1 MNLETT
7 DIKEGIRL
15 HKIKTNKYKTN
26 LMSVFLTSKLSKE
39 DITKKALILTV
50 LRRGT
55 NNLKTQEEINKKLEE
70 LYGASFDCGIDKL
83 GDKHV
88 LKFYVESLNEQYLYQ
103 KEDILNKSLNILF
116 DIVFNPLLENGSF
129 RQEYIDEEK
138 QNLRIIIDGQKD
150 NKAAYATQRCIEEMY
165 KDKPYG
171 LYKYGYVDDLE
182 KIDNKNL
189 YEAYL
194 NLIKTCKIDIFV
206 SGDFDDKILEEKI
219 ISNKQISKLEAR
231 KIEYLEQES
240 ESSNTQ
246 EENVVKENM
255 QISQGK
261 LNIGLDVLSD
271 NKSAVSVYNAVLG
284 GGANSKLFQNVR
296 EKASLAYSAGSIY
309 IKPKNKI
316 IIKTGIEHKNYEKAL
331 QIIKE
336 QIDDM
341 KNGKFSD
348 EDILHAKELIIASFK
363 AMQDEQDSEISFY
376 FGREIQK
383 ESKDI
388 DEQIKEISE
397 VTKQDIVDVANQIK
411 INTIF
416 FLTKEN

>member
-1 MNLETT
+1 MNLETI

-26 LMSVFLTSKLSKE
+26 LMSVFLTSKLSRD

-55 NNLKTQEEINKKLEE
+55 NNLKTQEEISKKLEE

-103 KEDILNKSLNILF
+103 KEDILNQSLNILF
-116 DIVFNPLLENGSF
+116 DIVFNPLLENGAF
-129 RQEYIDEEK
+129 KQEYIDEEK
-138 QNLRIIIDGQKD
+138 QNLRIIIEGQKD

-165 KDKPYG
+165 KEKPYG
-171 LYKYGYVDDLE
+171 LYKYGYVEDLE
-182 KIDNKNL
+182 KIDSKNL

-194 NLIKTCKIDIFV
+194 DLIKTCKIDIFV
-206 SGDFDDKILEEKI
+206 SGDFDEKTLEEKVK
-219 ISNKQISKLEAR
+219 SNQQISKLEPR
-231 KIEYLEQES
+231 KVEYLDEES

-246 EENVVKENM
+246 EENVVRENM

-271 NKSAVSVYNAVLG
+271 NKSAVSVYNAILG

-309 IKPKNKI
+309 IKPKSKI

-348 EDILHAKELIIASFK
+348 EDIQHAKELIIASFK

-388 DEQIKEISE
+388 DKQIKEVSE
-397 VTKQDIVDVANQIK
+397 VTKQNIVDVANKIK

-416 FLTKEN
+416 FLTRE

>member
-26 LMSVFLTSKLSKE
+26 LMSVFLTSKLSRD

-55 NNLKTQEEINKKLEE
+55 NNLKTQEEISKKLEE

-103 KEDILNKSLNILF
+103 KEDILNQSLNILF
-116 DIVFNPLLENGSF
+116 DIVFNPLLENGVF
-129 RQEYIDEEK
+129 KQEYIDEEK
-138 QNLRIIIDGQKD
+138 QNLRIIIEGQKD

-165 KDKPYG
+165 KEKPYG
-171 LYKYGYVDDLE
+171 LYKYGYVEDLE
-182 KIDNKNL
+182 KIDSKNL
-189 YEAYL
+189 YETYL
-194 NLIKTCKIDIFV
+194 NLIKNCKIDIFV
-206 SGDFDDKILEEKI
+206 SGDFDEKTLEEKVK
-219 ISNKQISKLEAR
+219 SNQQISKLEPR
-231 KIEYLEQES
+231 KVEYLDEES

-246 EENVVKENM
+246 EENVVRENM

-271 NKSAVSVYNAVLG
+271 NKSAVSVYNAILG

-309 IKPKNKI
+309 IKPKSKI
-316 IIKTGIEHKNYEKAL
+316 IIKTGIEHKNYDKAL

-348 EDILHAKELIIASFK
+348 EDIQHAKELIIASFK
-363 AMQDEQDSEISFY
+363 SMQDEQDSEISFY

-388 DEQIKEISE
+388 DKQIKEVSE
-397 VTKQDIVDVANQIK
+397 VTKQNIVDVANKIK

-416 FLTKEN
+416 FLTRE

>member
-1 MNLETT
+1 MNLETI

-26 LMSVFLTSKLSKE
+26 LMSVFLTSKLSRD

-55 NNLKTQEEINKKLEE
+55 NNLKTQEEISKKLEE

-103 KEDILNKSLNILF
+103 KEDILSQSLNILF
-116 DIVFNPLLENGSF
+116 DIVFNPLLENGVF
-129 RQEYIDEEK
+129 KQEYIDEEK
-138 QNLRIIIDGQKD
+138 QNLRIIIEGQKD

-165 KDKPYG
+165 KEKPYG
-171 LYKYGYVDDLE
+171 LYKYGYVEDLE
-182 KIDNKNL
+182 KIDSKNL
-189 YEAYL
+189 YETYL

-206 SGDFDDKILEEKI
+206 SGDFDEKTLEEKVK
-219 ISNKQISKLEAR
+219 SNQQISKLEPR
-231 KIEYLEQES
+231 KVEYLNEES

-246 EENVVKENM
+246 EENIVRENM

-271 NKSAVSVYNAVLG
+271 NKSAVSVYNAILG

-309 IKPKNKI
+309 IKPKSKI
-316 IIKTGIEHKNYEKAL
+316 IIKTGIEHKNYDKAL

-348 EDILHAKELIIASFK
+348 EDIQHAKELIIASFK

-388 DEQIKEISE
+388 DKQIKEVSE
-397 VTKQDIVDVANQIK
+397 VTKQNIVDVANKIK

-416 FLTKEN
+416 FLTRE

>member
-26 LMSVFLTSKLSKE
+26 LMSVFLTSKLSRD

-55 NNLKTQEEINKKLEE
+55 NNLKTQEEISKKLEE

-103 KEDILNKSLNILF
+103 KEDILSQSLNILF
-116 DIVFNPLLENGSF
+116 DIVFNPLLENGAF
-129 RQEYIDEEK
+129 KQEYIDEEK
-138 QNLRIIIDGQKD
+138 QNLRIIIEGQKD

-165 KDKPYG
+165 KEKPYG
-171 LYKYGYVDDLE
+171 LYKYGYVEDLE
-182 KIDNKNL
+182 KIDSKNL

-206 SGDFDDKILEEKI
+206 SGDFDEKTLEEKVK
-219 ISNKQISKLEAR
+219 SNQQISKLEPR
-231 KIEYLEQES
+231 KVEYLDEES

-246 EENVVKENM
+246 EENIVRENM

-271 NKSAVSVYNAVLG
+271 NKSAVSVYNAILG

-309 IKPKNKI
+309 IKPKSKI

-348 EDILHAKELIIASFK
+348 EDIQHAKELIIASFK
-363 AMQDEQDSEISFY
+363 SMQDEQDSEISFY

-388 DEQIKEISE
+388 DKQIKEVSE
-397 VTKQDIVDVANQIK
+397 VTKQNIVDVANKIK

-416 FLTKEN
+416 FLTRE

>member
-26 LMSVFLTSKLSKE
+26 LMSVFLTSKLSRD

-55 NNLKTQEEINKKLEE
+55 NNLKTQEEISKKLEE

-103 KEDILNKSLNILF
+103 KEDILSQSLNILF
-116 DIVFNPLLENGSF
+116 DIVFNPLLENGAF
-129 RQEYIDEEK
+129 KQEYIDEEK
-138 QNLRIIIDGQKD
+138 QNLRIIIEGQKD

-165 KDKPYG
+165 KEKPYG
-171 LYKYGYVDDLE
+171 LYKYGYVEDLE
-182 KIDNKNL
+182 KIDSKNL
-189 YEAYL
+189 YETYL

-206 SGDFDDKILEEKI
+206 SGDFDEKTLEEKVK
-219 ISNKQISKLEAR
+219 SNQQISKLEPR
-231 KIEYLEQES
+231 KVEYLDEES

-246 EENVVKENM
+246 EENIVRENM

-271 NKSAVSVYNAVLG
+271 NKSAVSVYNAILG

-309 IKPKNKI
+309 IKPKSKI
-316 IIKTGIEHKNYEKAL
+316 IIKTGIEHKNYDKAL

-348 EDILHAKELIIASFK
+348 EDIQHAKELIIASFK

-388 DEQIKEISE
+388 DKQIKEVSE
-397 VTKQDIVDVANQIK
+397 VTKQNIVDVANKIK

-416 FLTKEN
+416 FLTRE

>member
-26 LMSVFLTSKLSKE
+26 LMSVFLTSKLSRD

-55 NNLKTQEEINKKLEE
+55 NNLKTQEEISKKLEE

-103 KEDILNKSLNILF
+103 KEDILNQSLNILF
-116 DIVFNPLLENGSF
+116 DIVFNPLLENGVF
-129 RQEYIDEEK
+129 KQEYIDEEK
-138 QNLRIIIDGQKD
+138 QNLRIIIEGQKD

-165 KDKPYG
+165 KEKPYG
-171 LYKYGYVDDLE
+171 LYKYGYVEDLE
-182 KIDNKNL
+182 KIDSKNL

-194 NLIKTCKIDIFV
+194 DLIKTCKIDIFV
-206 SGDFDDKILEEKI
+206 SGDFDEKELEEKVK
-219 ISNKQISKLEAR
+219 SNQQISKLEPR
-231 KIEYLEQES
+231 KVEYLDEES

-246 EENVVKENM
+246 EENVVRENM

-271 NKSAVSVYNAVLG
+271 NKSAVSVYNAILG

-309 IKPKNKI
+309 IKPKSKI

-348 EDILHAKELIIASFK
+348 EDIQHAKELIIASFK

-388 DEQIKEISE
+388 DKQIKEVSE
-397 VTKQDIVDVANQIK
+397 VTKQNIVDVANKIK

-416 FLTKEN
+416 FLTRE

>member
-26 LMSVFLTSKLSKE
+26 LMSVFLTSKLSRD

-55 NNLKTQEEINKKLEE
+55 NNLKTQEEISKKLEE

-103 KEDILNKSLNILF
+103 KEDILSQSLNILF
-116 DIVFNPLLENGSF
+116 DIVFNPLLENGVF
-129 RQEYIDEEK
+129 KQEYIDEEK
-138 QNLRIIIDGQKD
+138 QNLRIIIEGQKD

-165 KDKPYG
+165 KEKPYG
-171 LYKYGYVDDLE
+171 LYKYGYVEDLE
-182 KIDNKNL
+182 KIDSKNL

-206 SGDFDDKILEEKI
+206 SGDFDEKTLEEKVK
-219 ISNKQISKLEAR
+219 SNQQISKLEPR
-231 KIEYLEQES
+231 KVEYLDEES

-246 EENVVKENM
+246 EENVVRENM

-271 NKSAVSVYNAVLG
+271 DKSAVSVYNAILG

-309 IKPKNKI
+309 IKPKSKI

-348 EDILHAKELIIASFK
+348 EDIQHAKELIIASFK

-388 DEQIKEISE
+388 DKQIKEVSE
-397 VTKQDIVDVANQIK
+397 VTKQNIVDVANKIK

-416 FLTKEN
+416 FLTRE

>member
-26 LMSVFLTSKLSKE
+26 LMSVFLTSKLSRD

-55 NNLKTQEEINKKLEE
+55 NNLKTQEEISKKLEE

-103 KEDILNKSLNILF
+103 KEDILSQSLNILF
-116 DIVFNPLLENGSF
+116 DIVFNPLLENGAF
-129 RQEYIDEEK
+129 KQEYIDEEK
-138 QNLRIIIDGQKD
+138 QNLRIIIEGQKD

-165 KDKPYG
+165 KEKPYG
-171 LYKYGYVDDLE
+171 LYKYGYVEDLE
-182 KIDNKNL
+182 KIDSKNL

-194 NLIKTCKIDIFV
+194 DLIKSCKIDIFV
-206 SGDFDDKILEEKI
+206 SGDFDEKTLEEKVK
-219 ISNKQISKLEAR
+219 SNQQISKLEPR
-231 KIEYLEQES
+231 KVEYLDEES

-246 EENVVKENM
+246 EENVVRENM

-271 NKSAVSVYNAVLG
+271 NKSAVSVYNAILG

-309 IKPKNKI
+309 IKPKSKI
-316 IIKTGIEHKNYEKAL
+316 IIKTGIEHKNYDKAL

-348 EDILHAKELIIASFK
+348 EDIQHAKELIIASFK

-388 DEQIKEISE
+388 DKQIKEVSE
-397 VTKQDIVDVANQIK
+397 VTKQNIVDVANKIK

-416 FLTKEN
+416 FLTRE

>member
-26 LMSVFLTSKLSKE
+26 LMSVFLTSKLSRD

-55 NNLKTQEEINKKLEE
+55 NNLKTQEEISKKLEE

-103 KEDILNKSLNILF
+103 KEDILSQSLNILF
-116 DIVFNPLLENGSF
+116 DIVFNPLLENGVF
-129 RQEYIDEEK
+129 KQEYIDEEK
-138 QNLRIIIDGQKD
+138 QNLRIIIEGQKD

-165 KDKPYG
+165 KEKPYG
-171 LYKYGYVDDLE
+171 LYKYGYVEDLE
-182 KIDNKNL
+182 KIDSKNL

-194 NLIKTCKIDIFV
+194 DLIKTCKIDIFV
-206 SGDFDDKILEEKI
+206 SGDFDEKTLEEKVK
-219 ISNKQISKLEAR
+219 SNQQISKLEPR
-231 KIEYLEQES
+231 KVEYLDEES

-246 EENVVKENM
+246 EENVVRENM

-271 NKSAVSVYNAVLG
+271 NKSAVSVYNAILG

-309 IKPKNKI
+309 IKPKSKI

-348 EDILHAKELIIASFK
+348 EDIQHAKELIIASFK

-388 DEQIKEISE
+388 DKQIKEVSE
-397 VTKQDIVDVANQIK
+397 VTKQNIVDVANKIK

-416 FLTKEN
+416 FLTRE

>member
-26 LMSVFLTSKLSKE
+26 LMSVFLTSKLSRD

-55 NNLKTQEEINKKLEE
+55 NNLKTQEEISKKLEE

-103 KEDILNKSLNILF
+103 KEDILSQSLNILF
-116 DIVFNPLLENGSF
+116 DIVFNPLLEDGSF
-129 RQEYIDEEK
+129 KQEYIDEEK
-138 QNLRIIIDGQKD
+138 QNLRIIIEGQKD

-165 KDKPYG
+165 KEKPYG
-171 LYKYGYVDDLE
+171 LYKYGYVEDLE
-182 KIDNKNL
+182 KIDSKNL

-206 SGDFDDKILEEKI
+206 SGDFDEKTLEEKVK
-219 ISNKQISKLEAR
+219 SNQQISKLEPR
-231 KIEYLEQES
+231 KVEYLDEES

-246 EENVVKENM
+246 EENVVRENM

-271 NKSAVSVYNAVLG
+271 NKSAVSVYNAILG

-309 IKPKNKI
+309 IKPKSKI

-348 EDILHAKELIIASFK
+348 EDIQHAKELIIASFK

-388 DEQIKEISE
+388 DKQIKEVSE
-397 VTKQDIVDVANQIK
+397 VTKQNIVDVANKIK

-416 FLTKEN
+416 FLTRE

>member
-26 LMSVFLTSKLSKE
+26 LMSVFLTSKLSRD

-55 NNLKTQEEINKKLEE
+55 NNLKTQEEISKKLEE

-103 KEDILNKSLNILF
+103 KEDILSQSLNILF
-116 DIVFNPLLENGSF
+116 DIVFNPLLENGVF
-129 RQEYIDEEK
+129 KQEYIDEEK
-138 QNLRIIIDGQKD
+138 QNLRIIIEGQKD

-165 KDKPYG
+165 KEKPYG
-171 LYKYGYVDDLE
+171 LYKYGYVEDLE
-182 KIDNKNL
+182 KIDSKNL
-189 YEAYL
+189 YETYL

-206 SGDFDDKILEEKI
+206 SGDFDEKTLEEKVK
-219 ISNKQISKLEAR
+219 SNQQISKLEPR
-231 KIEYLEQES
+231 KVEYLDEES

-246 EENVVKENM
+246 EENVVRENM

-271 NKSAVSVYNAVLG
+271 SKSAVSVYNAILG

-309 IKPKNKI
+309 IKPKSKI

-348 EDILHAKELIIASFK
+348 EDIQHAKELIIASFK

-388 DEQIKEISE
+388 DKQIKEVSE
-397 VTKQDIVDVANQIK
+397 VTKQNIVDVANKIK

-416 FLTKEN
+416 FLTRE

>member
-26 LMSVFLTSKLSKE
+26 LMSVFLTSKLSRD

-55 NNLKTQEEINKKLEE
+55 NNLKTQEEISKKLEE

-103 KEDILNKSLNILF
+103 KEDILNQSLNILF
-116 DIVFNPLLENGSF
+116 DIVFNPLLENGVF
-129 RQEYIDEEK
+129 KQEYIDEEK
-138 QNLRIIIDGQKD
+138 QNLRIIIEGQKD

-165 KDKPYG
+165 KEKPYG
-171 LYKYGYVDDLE
+171 LYKYGYVEDLE
-182 KIDNKNL
+182 KIDSKNL
-189 YEAYL
+189 YETYL

-206 SGDFDDKILEEKI
+206 SGDFDEKTLEEKVK
-219 ISNKQISKLEAR
+219 SNQQISKLEPR
-231 KIEYLEQES
+231 KVEYLDEES

-246 EENVVKENM
+246 EENVVRENM

-271 NKSAVSVYNAVLG
+271 NKSAVSVYNAILG

-309 IKPKNKI
+309 IKPKSKI

-336 QIDDM
+336 QIDNM
-341 KNGKFSD
+341 KNGEFSD
-348 EDILHAKELIIASFK
+348 EDIQHAKELIIASFK

-388 DEQIKEISE
+388 DKQIKEVSE
-397 VTKQDIVDVANQIK
+397 VTKQNIVDVANKIK

-416 FLTKEN
+416 FLTRE

>member
-26 LMSVFLTSKLSKE
+26 LMSVFLTSKLSRD

-55 NNLKTQEEINKKLEE
+55 NNLKTQEEISKKLEE

-103 KEDILNKSLNILF
+103 KEDILSQSLNILF
-116 DIVFNPLLENGSF
+116 DIVFNPLLENGVF
-129 RQEYIDEEK
+129 KQEYIDEEK
-138 QNLRIIIDGQKD
+138 QNLRIIIEGQKD

-165 KDKPYG
+165 KEKPYG
-171 LYKYGYVDDLE
+171 LYKYGYVEDLE
-182 KIDNKNL
+182 KIDRKNL

-194 NLIKTCKIDIFV
+194 NLIKNCKIDIFV
-206 SGDFDDKILEEKI
+206 SGNFDEKTLEEKVK
-219 ISNKQISKLEAR
+219 SNQQISKLEPR
-231 KIEYLEQES
+231 KVEYLDEES

-246 EENVVKENM
+246 EENVVRENM

-271 NKSAVSVYNAVLG
+271 NKSAVSVYNAILG

-309 IKPKNKI
+309 IKPKSKI

-348 EDILHAKELIIASFK
+348 EDIQHAKELIIASFK

-388 DEQIKEISE
+388 DKQIKEVSE
-397 VTKQDIVDVANQIK
+397 VTKQNIVDVANKIK

-416 FLTKEN
+416 FLTRE

>member
-1 MNLETT
+1 MNLETI

-26 LMSVFLTSKLSKE
+26 LMSVFLTSKLSRD

-55 NNLKTQEEINKKLEE
+55 NNLKTQEEISKKLEE

-103 KEDILNKSLNILF
+103 KEDILSQSLNILF
-116 DIVFNPLLENGSF
+116 DIVFNPLLENGVF
-129 RQEYIDEEK
+129 KQEYIDEEK
-138 QNLRIIIDGQKD
+138 QNLRIIIEGQKD

-165 KDKPYG
+165 KEKPYG
-171 LYKYGYVDDLE
+171 LYKYGYVEDLE
-182 KIDNKNL
+182 KIDSKNL

-194 NLIKTCKIDIFV
+194 DLIKSCKIDIFV
-206 SGDFDDKILEEKI
+206 SGDFDEKTLEEKVK
-219 ISNKQISKLEAR
+219 SNQQISKLEPR
-231 KIEYLEQES
+231 KVEYLDEES

-246 EENVVKENM
+246 EENVVRENM

-271 NKSAVSVYNAVLG
+271 NKSAVSVYNAILG

-309 IKPKNKI
+309 IKPKSKI

-348 EDILHAKELIIASFK
+348 EDIQHAKELIIASFK

-388 DEQIKEISE
+388 DKQIKEVSE
-397 VTKQDIVDVANQIK
+397 VTKQNIVDVANKIK

-416 FLTKEN
+416 FLTRE

>member
-26 LMSVFLTSKLSKE
+26 LMSVFLTSKLSRD

-55 NNLKTQEEINKKLEE
+55 NNLKTQEEISKKLEE

-103 KEDILNKSLNILF
+103 KEDILSQSLNILF
-116 DIVFNPLLENGSF
+116 DIVFNPLLENGAF
-129 RQEYIDEEK
+129 KQEYIDEEK
-138 QNLRIIIDGQKD
+138 QNLRIIIEGQKD

-165 KDKPYG
+165 KEKPYG
-171 LYKYGYVDDLE
+171 LYKYGYVEDLE
-182 KIDNKNL
+182 KIDSKNL

-194 NLIKTCKIDIFV
+194 DLIKTCKIDIFV
-206 SGDFDDKILEEKI
+206 SGDFDEKTLEEKVK
-219 ISNKQISKLEAR
+219 SNQQISKLEPR
-231 KIEYLEQES
+231 KVEYLNEES

-246 EENVVKENM
+246 EENVVRENM

-271 NKSAVSVYNAVLG
+271 NKSAVSVYNAILG

-309 IKPKNKI
+309 IKPKSKI
-316 IIKTGIEHKNYEKAL
+316 IIKTGIEHKNYDKAL

-348 EDILHAKELIIASFK
+348 EDIQHAKELIIASFK

-388 DEQIKEISE
+388 DKQIKEVSE
-397 VTKQDIVDVANQIK
+397 VTKQNIVDVANKIK

-416 FLTKEN
+416 FLTRE

>member
-26 LMSVFLTSKLSKE
+26 LMSVFLTSKLSRD

-55 NNLKTQEEINKKLEE
+55 NNLKTQEEISKKLEE

-103 KEDILNKSLNILF
+103 KEDILSQSLNILF
-116 DIVFNPLLENGSF
+116 DIVFNPLLENGVF
-129 RQEYIDEEK
+129 KQEYIDEEK
-138 QNLRIIIDGQKD
+138 QNLRIIIEGQKD

-165 KDKPYG
+165 KEKPYG
-171 LYKYGYVDDLE
+171 LYKYGYVEDLE
-182 KIDNKNL
+182 KIDSKNL

-194 NLIKTCKIDIFV
+194 NLIKNCKIDIFV
-206 SGDFDDKILEEKI
+206 SGDFDEKTLEEKVK
-219 ISNKQISKLEAR
+219 SNQQISKLEPR
-231 KIEYLEQES
+231 KVEYLDEES

-246 EENVVKENM
+246 EENVVRENM

-271 NKSAVSVYNAVLG
+271 NKSAVSVYNAILG

-309 IKPKNKI
+309 IKPKSKI

-348 EDILHAKELIIASFK
+348 EDIQHAKELIIASFK

-388 DEQIKEISE
+388 DKQIKEVSE
-397 VTKQDIVDVANQIK
+397 VTKQNIVDVANKIK

-416 FLTKEN
+416 FLTRE

>member
-26 LMSVFLTSKLSKE
+26 LMSVFLTSKLSRE

-55 NNLKTQEEINKKLEE
+55 NNLKTQEEISKKLEE

-103 KEDILNKSLNILF
+103 KEDILNQSLNILF
-116 DIVFNPLLENGSF
+116 DIVFNPLLENGVF
-129 RQEYIDEEK
+129 KQEYIDEEK
-138 QNLRIIIDGQKD
+138 QNLRIIIEGQKD

-165 KDKPYG
+165 KEKPYG
-171 LYKYGYVDDLE
+171 LYKYGYVEDLE
-182 KIDNKNL
+182 KIDSKNL

-194 NLIKTCKIDIFV
+194 DLIKTCKIDIFV
-206 SGDFDDKILEEKI
+206 SGDFDEKTLEEKVK
-219 ISNKQISKLEAR
+219 SNQQISKLEPR
-231 KIEYLEQES
+231 KVEYLDEES

-246 EENVVKENM
+246 EENVVRENM

-271 NKSAVSVYNAVLG
+271 NKSAVSVYNAILG

-309 IKPKNKI
+309 IKPKSKI

-348 EDILHAKELIIASFK
+348 EDIQHAKELIIASFK

-388 DEQIKEISE
+388 DKQIKEVSE
-397 VTKQDIVDVANQIK
+397 VTKQNIVDVANKIK

-416 FLTKEN
+416 FLTRE

>member
-1 MNLETT
+1 MNLETI

-26 LMSVFLTSKLSKE
+26 LMSVFLTSKLSRD

-55 NNLKTQEEINKKLEE
+55 NNLKTQEEISKKLEE

-103 KEDILNKSLNILF
+103 KEDILSQSLNILF
-116 DIVFNPLLENGSF
+116 DIVFNPLLENGAF
-129 RQEYIDEEK
+129 KQEYIDEEK
-138 QNLRIIIDGQKD
+138 QNLRIIIEGQKD

-165 KDKPYG
+165 KEKPYG
-171 LYKYGYVDDLE
+171 LYKYGYVEDLE
-182 KIDNKNL
+182 KIDSKNL

-194 NLIKTCKIDIFV
+194 DLIKTCKIDIFV
-206 SGDFDDKILEEKI
+206 SGDFDEKELEEKVK
-219 ISNKQISKLEAR
+219 SNQQISKLEPR
-231 KIEYLEQES
+231 KVEYLDEES

-246 EENVVKENM
+246 EENVVRENM

-271 NKSAVSVYNAVLG
+271 NKSAVSVYNAILG

-309 IKPKNKI
+309 IKPKSKI
-316 IIKTGIEHKNYEKAL
+316 IIKTGIEHKNYDKAL

-348 EDILHAKELIIASFK
+348 EDIQHAKELIIASFK
-363 AMQDEQDSEISFY
+363 SMQDEQDSEISFY

-388 DEQIKEISE
+388 DKQIKEVSE
-397 VTKQDIVDVANQIK
+397 VTKQNIVDVANKIK

-416 FLTKEN
+416 FLTRE

>member
-26 LMSVFLTSKLSKE
+26 LMSVFLTSKLSRD

-55 NNLKTQEEINKKLEE
+55 NNLKTQEEISKKLEE

-103 KEDILNKSLNILF
+103 KEDILSQSLNILF
-116 DIVFNPLLENGSF
+116 DIVFNPLLENGAF
-129 RQEYIDEEK
+129 KQEYIDEEK
-138 QNLRIIIDGQKD
+138 QNLRIIIEGQKD

-165 KDKPYG
+165 KEKPYG
-171 LYKYGYVDDLE
+171 LYKYGYVEDLE
-182 KIDNKNL
+182 KIDSKNL

-206 SGDFDDKILEEKI
+206 SGDFDEKTLEEKVK
-219 ISNKQISKLEAR
+219 SNQQISKLEPR
-231 KIEYLEQES
+231 KVEYLDEES

-246 EENVVKENM
+246 EENVVRENM

-271 NKSAVSVYNAVLG
+271 NKSAVSVYNAILG

-309 IKPKNKI
+309 IKPKSKI

-348 EDILHAKELIIASFK
+348 EDIQHAKELIIASFK
-363 AMQDEQDSEISFY
+363 SMQDEQDSEISFY

-388 DEQIKEISE
+388 DKQIKEVSE
-397 VTKQDIVDVANQIK
+397 VTKQNIVDVANKIK

-416 FLTKEN
+416 FLTRE

>member
-26 LMSVFLTSKLSKE
+26 LMSVFLTSKLSRD

-55 NNLKTQEEINKKLEE
+55 NNLKTQEEISKKLEE

-103 KEDILNKSLNILF
+103 KEDILSQSLNILF
-116 DIVFNPLLENGSF
+116 DIVFNPLLENGVF
-129 RQEYIDEEK
+129 KQEYIDEEK
-138 QNLRIIIDGQKD
+138 QNLRIIIEGQKD

-165 KDKPYG
+165 KEKPYG
-171 LYKYGYVDDLE
+171 LYKYGYVEDLE
-182 KIDNKNL
+182 KIDSKNL
-189 YEAYL
+189 YETYL

-206 SGDFDDKILEEKI
+206 SGDFDEKTLEEKVK
-219 ISNKQISKLEAR
+219 SNQQISKLEPR
-231 KIEYLEQES
+231 KVEYLDEES

-246 EENVVKENM
+246 EENVVRENM

-271 NKSAVSVYNAVLG
+271 DKSAVSVYNAILG

-309 IKPKNKI
+309 IKPKSKI

-348 EDILHAKELIIASFK
+348 EDIQHAKELIIASFK

-388 DEQIKEISE
+388 DKQIKEVSE
-397 VTKQDIVDVANQIK
+397 VTKQNIVDVANKIK

-416 FLTKEN
+416 FLTRE

>member
-26 LMSVFLTSKLSKE
+26 LMSVFLTSKLSRD

-55 NNLKTQEEINKKLEE
+55 NNLKTQEEISKKLEE

-103 KEDILNKSLNILF
+103 KEDILNQSLNILF
-116 DIVFNPLLENGSF
+116 DIVFNPLLENGVF
-129 RQEYIDEEK
+129 KQEYIDEEK
-138 QNLRIIIDGQKD
+138 QNLRIIIEGQKD

-165 KDKPYG
+165 KEKPYG
-171 LYKYGYVDDLE
+171 LYKYGYVEDLE
-182 KIDNKNL
+182 KIDSKNL

-194 NLIKTCKIDIFV
+194 DLIKTCKIDIFV
-206 SGDFDDKILEEKI
+206 SGDFDEKELEEKVK
-219 ISNKQISKLEAR
+219 SNQQISKLEPR
-231 KIEYLEQES
+231 KVEYLDEES

-246 EENVVKENM
+246 EENVVRENM

-271 NKSAVSVYNAVLG
+271 NKSAVSVYNAILG

-309 IKPKNKI
+309 IKPKSKI
-316 IIKTGIEHKNYEKAL
+316 IIKTGIEHKNYDKAL

-348 EDILHAKELIIASFK
+348 EDIQHAKELIIASFK

-388 DEQIKEISE
+388 DKQIKEVSE
-397 VTKQDIVDVANQIK
+397 VTKQNIVDVANKIK

-416 FLTKEN
+416 FLTRE

>member
-26 LMSVFLTSKLSKE
+26 LMSVFLTSKLSRE

-55 NNLKTQEEINKKLEE
+55 NNLKTQEEISKKLEE

-83 GDKHV
+83 DDKHV

-103 KEDILNKSLNILF
+103 KEDILNQSLNILF
-116 DIVFNPLLENGSF
+116 DIVFNPLLENGVF
-129 RQEYIDEEK
+129 KQEYIDEEK
-138 QNLRIIIDGQKD
+138 QNLRIIIEGQKD

-165 KDKPYG
+165 KEKPYG
-171 LYKYGYVDDLE
+171 LYKYGYVEDLE
-182 KIDNKNL
+182 KIDSKNL

-194 NLIKTCKIDIFV
+194 DLIKTCKIDIFV
-206 SGDFDDKILEEKI
+206 SGDFDEKELEEKVK
-219 ISNKQISKLEAR
+219 SNQQISKLEPR
-231 KIEYLEQES
+231 KVEYLDEES

-246 EENVVKENM
+246 EENVVRENM

-271 NKSAVSVYNAVLG
+271 NKSAVSVYNAILG

-309 IKPKNKI
+309 IKPKSKI
-316 IIKTGIEHKNYEKAL
+316 IIKTGIEHKNYDKAL

-348 EDILHAKELIIASFK
+348 EDIQHAKELIIASFK
-363 AMQDEQDSEISFY
+363 SMQDEQDSEISFY

-388 DEQIKEISE
+388 DKQIKEVSE
-397 VTKQDIVDVANQIK
+397 VTKQNIVDVANKIK

-416 FLTKEN
+416 FLTRE

>member
-26 LMSVFLTSKLSKE
+26 LMSVFLTSKLSRD

-55 NNLKTQEEINKKLEE
+55 NNLKTQEEISKKLEE

-103 KEDILNKSLNILF
+103 KEDILSQSLNILF
-116 DIVFNPLLENGSF
+116 DIVFNPLLENGAF
-129 RQEYIDEEK
+129 KQEYIDEEK
-138 QNLRIIIDGQKD
+138 QNLRIIIEGQKD

-165 KDKPYG
+165 KEKPYG
-171 LYKYGYVDDLE
+171 LYKYGYVEDLE
-182 KIDNKNL
+182 KIDSKNL

-206 SGDFDDKILEEKI
+206 SGDFDEKTLEEKVK
-219 ISNKQISKLEAR
+219 SNQQISKLEPR
-231 KIEYLEQES
+231 KVEYLNEES

-246 EENVVKENM
+246 EENVVRENM

-271 NKSAVSVYNAVLG
+271 NKSAVSVYNAILG

-309 IKPKNKI
+309 IKPKSKI

-348 EDILHAKELIIASFK
+348 EDIQHAKELIIASFK
-363 AMQDEQDSEISFY
+363 SMQDEQDSEISFY

-388 DEQIKEISE
+388 DKQIKEVSE
-397 VTKQDIVDVANQIK
+397 VTKQNIVDVANKIK

-416 FLTKEN
+416 FLTRE

>member
-1 MNLETT
+1 MNLETI

-26 LMSVFLTSKLSKE
+26 LMSVFLTSKLSRD

-55 NNLKTQEEINKKLEE
+55 NNLKTQEEISKKLEE

-103 KEDILNKSLNILF
+103 KEDILSQSLNILF
-116 DIVFNPLLENGSF
+116 DIVFNPLLENGAF
-129 RQEYIDEEK
+129 KQEYIDEEK
-138 QNLRIIIDGQKD
+138 QNLRIIIEGQKD

-165 KDKPYG
+165 KEKPYG
-171 LYKYGYVDDLE
+171 LYKYGYVEDLE
-182 KIDNKNL
+182 KIDSKNL
-189 YEAYL
+189 YETYL
-194 NLIKTCKIDIFV
+194 NLIKNCKIDIFV
-206 SGDFDDKILEEKI
+206 SGDFDEKTLEEKVK
-219 ISNKQISKLEAR
+219 SNQQISKLEPR
-231 KIEYLEQES
+231 KVKYLDEES

-246 EENVVKENM
+246 EENVVRENM

-271 NKSAVSVYNAVLG
+271 NKSAVSVYNAILG

-309 IKPKNKI
+309 IKPKSKI

-348 EDILHAKELIIASFK
+348 EDIQHAKELIIASFK
-363 AMQDEQDSEISFY
+363 SMQDEQDSEISFY

-388 DEQIKEISE
+388 DKQIKEVSE
-397 VTKQDIVDVANQIK
+397 VTKQNIVDVANKIK

-416 FLTKEN
+416 FLTRE

>member
-26 LMSVFLTSKLSKE
+26 LMSVFLTSKLSRD

-55 NNLKTQEEINKKLEE
+55 NNLKTQEEISKKLEE

-103 KEDILNKSLNILF
+103 KEDILSQSLNILF
-116 DIVFNPLLENGSF
+116 DIVFNPLLENGAF
-129 RQEYIDEEK
+129 KQEYIDEEK
-138 QNLRIIIDGQKD
+138 QNLRIIIEGQKD

-165 KDKPYG
+165 KEKPYG
-171 LYKYGYVDDLE
+171 LYKYGYVEDLE
-182 KIDNKNL
+182 KIDSKNL
-189 YEAYL
+189 YETYL

-206 SGDFDDKILEEKI
+206 SGDFDEKTLEEKVK
-219 ISNKQISKLEAR
+219 SNQQISKLEPR
-231 KIEYLEQES
+231 KVEYLDEES

-246 EENVVKENM
+246 EENIVRENM

-271 NKSAVSVYNAVLG
+271 NKSAVSVYNAILG

-309 IKPKNKI
+309 IKPKSKI

-341 KNGKFSD
+341 KNGEFSD
-348 EDILHAKELIIASFK
+348 EDIQNAKELIIASFK
-363 AMQDEQDSEISFY
+363 SMQDEQDSEISFY

-388 DEQIKEISE
+388 DKQIKEVSE
-397 VTKQDIVDVANQIK
+397 VTKQDIVDVANKIK

-416 FLTKEN
+416 FLTRE

>member
-26 LMSVFLTSKLSKE
+26 LMSVFLTSKLSRD

-55 NNLKTQEEINKKLEE
+55 NNLKTQEEISKKLEE

-103 KEDILNKSLNILF
+103 KEDILSQSLNILF
-116 DIVFNPLLENGSF
+116 DIVFNPLLENGVF
-129 RQEYIDEEK
+129 KQEYIDEEK
-138 QNLRIIIDGQKD
+138 QNLRIIIEGQKD

-165 KDKPYG
+165 KEKPYG
-171 LYKYGYVDDLE
+171 LYKYGYVEDLE
-182 KIDNKNL
+182 KIDSKNL
-189 YEAYL
+189 YETYL
-194 NLIKTCKIDIFV
+194 NLIKNCKIDIFV
-206 SGDFDDKILEEKI
+206 SGDFDEKTLEEKVK
-219 ISNKQISKLEAR
+219 SNQQISKLEPR
-231 KIEYLEQES
+231 KVEYLDEES

-246 EENVVKENM
+246 EENVVRENM

-271 NKSAVSVYNAVLG
+271 NKSAVSVYNAILG

-309 IKPKNKI
+309 IKPKSKI

-348 EDILHAKELIIASFK
+348 EDIQHAKELIIASFK

-388 DEQIKEISE
+388 DKQIKEVSE
-397 VTKQDIVDVANQIK
+397 VTKQNIVDVANKIK

-416 FLTKEN
+416 FLTRE

>member
-1 MNLETT
+1 MNLETI

-26 LMSVFLTSKLSKE
+26 LMSVFLTSKLSRD

-55 NNLKTQEEINKKLEE
+55 NNLKTQEEISKKLEE

-103 KEDILNKSLNILF
+103 KEDILSQSLNILF
-116 DIVFNPLLENGSF
+116 DIVFNPLLENGAF
-129 RQEYIDEEK
+129 KQEYIDEEK
-138 QNLRIIIDGQKD
+138 QNLRIIIEGQKD

-165 KDKPYG
+165 KEKPYG
-171 LYKYGYVDDLE
+171 LYKYGYVEDLE
-182 KIDNKNL
+182 KIDSKNL

-194 NLIKTCKIDIFV
+194 DLIKTCKIDIFV
-206 SGDFDDKILEEKI
+206 SGDFDEKTLEEKVK
-219 ISNKQISKLEAR
+219 SNQQISKLEPR
-231 KIEYLEQES
+231 KVEYLDEES

-246 EENVVKENM
+246 EENVVRENM

-271 NKSAVSVYNAVLG
+271 NKSAVSVYNAILG

-309 IKPKNKI
+309 IKPKSKI

-348 EDILHAKELIIASFK
+348 EDIQHAKELIIASFK

-388 DEQIKEISE
+388 DKQIKEVSE
-397 VTKQDIVDVANQIK
+397 VTKQNIVDVANKIK

-416 FLTKEN
+416 FLTRE

>member
-26 LMSVFLTSKLSKE
+26 LMSVFLTSKLSRD

-55 NNLKTQEEINKKLEE
+55 NNLKTQEEISKKLEE

-103 KEDILNKSLNILF
+103 KEDILSQSLNILF
-116 DIVFNPLLENGSF
+116 DIVFNPLLENGVF
-129 RQEYIDEEK
+129 KQEYIDEEK
-138 QNLRIIIDGQKD
+138 QNLRIIIEGQKD

-165 KDKPYG
+165 KEKPYG
-171 LYKYGYVDDLE
+171 LYKYGYVEDLE
-182 KIDNKNL
+182 KIDSKNL

-194 NLIKTCKIDIFV
+194 DLIKTCKIDIFV
-206 SGDFDDKILEEKI
+206 SGDFDEKTLEEKVK
-219 ISNKQISKLEAR
+219 SNQQISKLEPR
-231 KIEYLEQES
+231 KVEYLDEES

-246 EENVVKENM
+246 EENVVRENM

-271 NKSAVSVYNAVLG
+271 NKSAVSVYNAILG

-309 IKPKNKI
+309 IKPKSKI

-336 QIDDM
+336 QIDNM
-341 KNGKFSD
+341 KNGEFSD
-348 EDILHAKELIIASFK
+348 EDIQHAKELIIASFK

-388 DEQIKEISE
+388 DKQIKEVSE
-397 VTKQDIVDVANQIK
+397 VTKQNIVDVANKIK

-416 FLTKEN
+416 FLTRE

>member
-26 LMSVFLTSKLSKE
+26 LMSVFLTSKLSRD

-55 NNLKTQEEINKKLEE
+55 NNLKTQEEISKKLEE

-103 KEDILNKSLNILF
+103 KEDILSQSLNILF
-116 DIVFNPLLENGSF
+116 DIVFNPLLENGVF
-129 RQEYIDEEK
+129 KQEYIDEEK
-138 QNLRIIIDGQKD
+138 QNLRIIIEGQKD

-165 KDKPYG
+165 KEKPYG
-171 LYKYGYVDDLE
+171 LYKYGYVEDLE
-182 KIDNKNL
+182 KIDSKNL

-194 NLIKTCKIDIFV
+194 DLIKTCKIDIFV
-206 SGDFDDKILEEKI
+206 SGDFDEKELEEKVK
-219 ISNKQISKLEAR
+219 SNQQISKLEPR
-231 KIEYLEQES
+231 KVEYLDEES

-246 EENVVKENM
+246 EENVVRENM

-271 NKSAVSVYNAVLG
+271 NKSAVSVYNAILG

-309 IKPKNKI
+309 IKPKSKI
-316 IIKTGIEHKNYEKAL
+316 IIKTGIEHKNYDKAL

-348 EDILHAKELIIASFK
+348 EDIQHAKELIIASFK

-388 DEQIKEISE
+388 DKQIKEVSE
-397 VTKQDIVDVANQIK
+397 VTKQNIVDVANKIK

-416 FLTKEN
+416 FLTRE

>member
-26 LMSVFLTSKLSKE
+26 LMSVFLTSKLSRD

-55 NNLKTQEEINKKLEE
+55 NNLKTQEEISKKLEE

-103 KEDILNKSLNILF
+103 KEDILSQSLNILF
-116 DIVFNPLLENGSF
+116 DIVFNPLLEDGVF
-129 RQEYIDEEK
+129 KQEYIDEEK
-138 QNLRIIIDGQKD
+138 QNLRIIIEGQKD

-165 KDKPYG
+165 KEKPYG
-171 LYKYGYVDDLE
+171 LYKYGYVEDLE
-182 KIDNKNL
+182 KIDSKNL

-194 NLIKTCKIDIFV
+194 DLIKTCKIDIFV
-206 SGDFDDKILEEKI
+206 SGDFDEKELEEKVK
-219 ISNKQISKLEAR
+219 SNQQISKLEPR
-231 KIEYLEQES
+231 KVEYLDEES

-246 EENVVKENM
+246 EENVVRENM

-271 NKSAVSVYNAVLG
+271 NKSAVSVYNAILG

-309 IKPKNKI
+309 IKPKSKI
-316 IIKTGIEHKNYEKAL
+316 IIKTGIEHKNYDKAL

-348 EDILHAKELIIASFK
+348 EDIQHAKELIIASFK
-363 AMQDEQDSEISFY
+363 SMQDEQDSEISFY

-388 DEQIKEISE
+388 DKQIKEVSE
-397 VTKQDIVDVANQIK
+397 VTKQNIVDVANKIK

-416 FLTKEN
+416 FLTRE

>member
-26 LMSVFLTSKLSKE
+26 LMSVFLTSKLSRD

-55 NNLKTQEEINKKLEE
+55 NNLKTQEEISKKLEE

-103 KEDILNKSLNILF
+103 KEDILSQSLNILF
-116 DIVFNPLLENGSF
+116 DIVFNPLLENGVF
-129 RQEYIDEEK
+129 KQEYIDEEK
-138 QNLRIIIDGQKD
+138 QNLRIIIEGQKD

-165 KDKPYG
+165 KEKPYG
-171 LYKYGYVDDLE
+171 LYKYGYVEDLE
-182 KIDNKNL
+182 KIDSKNL

-194 NLIKTCKIDIFV
+194 DLIKTCKIDIFV
-206 SGDFDDKILEEKI
+206 SGDFDEKTLEEKVK
-219 ISNKQISKLEAR
+219 SNQQISKLEPR
-231 KIEYLEQES
+231 KVEYLDEES

-246 EENVVKENM
+246 EENIVRENM

-271 NKSAVSVYNAVLG
+271 NKSAVSVYNAILG

-309 IKPKNKI
+309 IKPKSKI
-316 IIKTGIEHKNYEKAL
+316 IIKTGIEHKNYDKAL

-348 EDILHAKELIIASFK
+348 EDIQHAKELIIASFK

-388 DEQIKEISE
+388 DKQIKEVSE
-397 VTKQDIVDVANQIK
+397 VTKQNIVDVANKIK

-416 FLTKEN
+416 FLTRE

>member
-26 LMSVFLTSKLSKE
+26 LMSVFLTSKLSRD

-55 NNLKTQEEINKKLEE
+55 NNLKTQEEISKKLEE

-103 KEDILNKSLNILF
+103 KEDILNQSLNILF
-116 DIVFNPLLENGSF
+116 DIVFNPLLENGAF
-129 RQEYIDEEK
+129 KQEYIDEEK
-138 QNLRIIIDGQKD
+138 QNLRIIIEGQKD

-165 KDKPYG
+165 KEKPYG
-171 LYKYGYVDDLE
+171 LYKYGYVEDLE
-182 KIDNKNL
+182 KIDSKNL
-189 YEAYL
+189 YETYL

-206 SGDFDDKILEEKI
+206 SGDFDEKTLEEKVK
-219 ISNKQISKLEAR
+219 SNQQISKLEPR
-231 KIEYLEQES
+231 KVEYLDEES

-246 EENVVKENM
+246 EENVVRENM

-271 NKSAVSVYNAVLG
+271 NKSAVSVYNAILG

-309 IKPKNKI
+309 IKPKSKI
-316 IIKTGIEHKNYEKAL
+316 IIKTGIEHKNYDKAL

-348 EDILHAKELIIASFK
+348 EDIQHAKELIIASFK
-363 AMQDEQDSEISFY
+363 SMQDEQDSEISFY

-388 DEQIKEISE
+388 DKQIKEVSE
-397 VTKQDIVDVANQIK
+397 VTKQNIVDVANKIK

-416 FLTKEN
+416 FLTRE

>member
-1 MNLETT
+1 MNLETI

-26 LMSVFLTSKLSKE
+26 LMSVFLTSKLSRD

-55 NNLKTQEEINKKLEE
+55 NNLKTQEEISKKLEE

-103 KEDILNKSLNILF
+103 KEDILSQSLNILF
-116 DIVFNPLLENGSF
+116 DIVFNPLLENGAF
-129 RQEYIDEEK
+129 KQEYIDEEK
-138 QNLRIIIDGQKD
+138 QNLRIIIEGQKD

-165 KDKPYG
+165 KEKPYG
-171 LYKYGYVDDLE
+171 LYKYGYVEDLE
-182 KIDNKNL
+182 KIDSKNL

-194 NLIKTCKIDIFV
+194 DLIKTCKIDIFV
-206 SGDFDDKILEEKI
+206 SGDFDEKTLEEKVK
-219 ISNKQISKLEAR
+219 SNQQISKLEPR
-231 KIEYLEQES
+231 KVEYLNEES

-246 EENVVKENM
+246 EENVVRENM

-271 NKSAVSVYNAVLG
+271 NKSAVSVYNAILG

-309 IKPKNKI
+309 IKPKSKI

-348 EDILHAKELIIASFK
+348 EDIQHAKELIIASFK

-388 DEQIKEISE
+388 DKQIKEVSE
-397 VTKQDIVDVANQIK
+397 VTKQNIVDVANKIK

-416 FLTKEN
+416 FLTRE

>member
-26 LMSVFLTSKLSKE
+26 LMSVFLTSKLSRD

-55 NNLKTQEEINKKLEE
+55 NNLKTQEEISKKLEE

-103 KEDILNKSLNILF
+103 KEDILNQSLNILF
-116 DIVFNPLLENGSF
+116 DIVFNPLLENGVF
-129 RQEYIDEEK
+129 KQKYIDEEK
-138 QNLRIIIDGQKD
+138 QNLRIIIEGQKD

-165 KDKPYG
+165 KEKPYG
-171 LYKYGYVDDLE
+171 LYKYGYVEDLE
-182 KIDNKNL
+182 KIDSKNL

-194 NLIKTCKIDIFV
+194 DLIKSCKIDIFV
-206 SGDFDDKILEEKI
+206 SGDFDEKTLEEKVK
-219 ISNKQISKLEAR
+219 SNQQISKLEPR
-231 KIEYLEQES
+231 KVEYLDEES

-246 EENVVKENM
+246 EENVVRENM

-271 NKSAVSVYNAVLG
+271 NKSAVSVYNAILG

-309 IKPKNKI
+309 IKPKSKI
-316 IIKTGIEHKNYEKAL
+316 IIKTGIEHKNYDKAL

-348 EDILHAKELIIASFK
+348 EDIQHAKELIIASFK

-388 DEQIKEISE
+388 DKQIKEVSE
-397 VTKQDIVDVANQIK
+397 VTKQNIVDVANKIK

-416 FLTKEN
+416 FLTRE

>member
-26 LMSVFLTSKLSKE
+26 LMSVFLTSKLSRD

-55 NNLKTQEEINKKLEE
+55 NNLKTQEEISKKLEE

-103 KEDILNKSLNILF
+103 KEDILSQSLNILF
-116 DIVFNPLLENGSF
+116 DIVFNPLLENGAF
-129 RQEYIDEEK
+129 KQEYIDEEK
-138 QNLRIIIDGQKD
+138 QNLRIIIEGQKD

-165 KDKPYG
+165 KEKPYG
-171 LYKYGYVDDLE
+171 LYKYGYVEDLE
-182 KIDNKNL
+182 KIDSKNL

-194 NLIKTCKIDIFV
+194 DLIKTCKIDIFV
-206 SGDFDDKILEEKI
+206 SGDFDEKTLEEKVK
-219 ISNKQISKLEAR
+219 SNQQISKLEPR
-231 KIEYLEQES
+231 KVEYLNEES

-246 EENVVKENM
+246 EENIVRENM

-271 NKSAVSVYNAVLG
+271 NKSAVSVYNAILG

-309 IKPKNKI
+309 IKPKSKI
-316 IIKTGIEHKNYEKAL
+316 IIKTGIEHKNYDKAL

-348 EDILHAKELIIASFK
+348 EDIQHAKELIIASFK

-388 DEQIKEISE
+388 DKQIKEVSE
-397 VTKQDIVDVANQIK
+397 VTKQNIVDVANKIK

-416 FLTKEN
+416 FLTRE

>member
-26 LMSVFLTSKLSKE
+26 LMSVFLTSKLSRD

-55 NNLKTQEEINKKLEE
+55 NNLKTQEEISKKLEE

-103 KEDILNKSLNILF
+103 KEDILSQSLNILF
-116 DIVFNPLLENGSF
+116 DIVFNPLLENGVF
-129 RQEYIDEEK
+129 KQEYIDEEK
-138 QNLRIIIDGQKD
+138 QNLRIIIEGQKD

-165 KDKPYG
+165 KEKPYG
-171 LYKYGYVDDLE
+171 LYKYGYVEDLE
-182 KIDNKNL
+182 KIDSKNL
-189 YEAYL
+189 YETYL

-206 SGDFDDKILEEKI
+206 SGDFDEKTLEEKVK
-219 ISNKQISKLEAR
+219 SNQQISKLEPR
-231 KIEYLEQES
+231 KVEYLDEES

-246 EENVVKENM
+246 EENVVRENM

-271 NKSAVSVYNAVLG
+271 NKSAVSVYNAILG

-309 IKPKNKI
+309 IKPKSKI

-348 EDILHAKELIIASFK
+348 EDIQHAKELIIASFK

-388 DEQIKEISE
+388 DKQIKEVSE
-397 VTKQDIVDVANQIK
+397 VTKQNIVDVANKIK

-416 FLTKEN
+416 FLTRE

>member
-26 LMSVFLTSKLSKE
+26 LMSVFLTSKLSRE

-55 NNLKTQEEINKKLEE
+55 NNLKTQEEISKKLEE

-103 KEDILNKSLNILF
+103 KEDILSQSLNILF
-116 DIVFNPLLENGSF
+116 DIVFNPLLENGVF
-129 RQEYIDEEK
+129 KQEYIDEEK
-138 QNLRIIIDGQKD
+138 QNLRIIIEGQKD

-165 KDKPYG
+165 KEKPYG
-171 LYKYGYVDDLE
+171 LYKYGYVEDLE
-182 KIDNKNL
+182 KIDSKNL

-206 SGDFDDKILEEKI
+206 SGNFDEKTLEEKVK
-219 ISNKQISKLEAR
+219 SNQQISKLEPR
-231 KIEYLEQES
+231 KVEYLDEES

-246 EENVVKENM
+246 EENVVRENM

-271 NKSAVSVYNAVLG
+271 NKSAVSVYNAILG

-309 IKPKNKI
+309 IKPKSKI

-348 EDILHAKELIIASFK
+348 EDIQHAKELIIASFK

-388 DEQIKEISE
+388 DKQIKEVSE
-397 VTKQDIVDVANQIK
+397 VTKQNIVDVANKIK

-416 FLTKEN
+416 FLTRE